1 MKKNI
6 PLSTPY
12 FFGNEKKYVNECI
25 DTEWVSTAG
34 KYVENFEHKIQKYT
48 KSKYAIACTS
58 GTSALHIALILSGA
72 KINTEVIVSTMTFI
86 APINAISYCSSKPIF
101 MDVDDDYGIDI
112 KKTISF
118 IENETV
124 FKNNVTY
131 NKKSGKIIPAL
142 IVVHI
147 YGRSVFFEKLESV
160 CKKRNILIIE
170 DAAEGLGNFYLTG
183 KNKNKHV
190 GTIGSFGCLSFN
202 GNKVIT
208 SGGGGMILTNN
219 KKLAL
224 KAKSLTTQS
233 KKDPVFFIHDD
244 IGYNYRLTNIQA
256 AIGVGQLENI
266 KKIIHLKKR
275 IYLYYKKLFENNEN
289 CDFKKIK
296 SNATSNYWLN
306 LVEIKSIKNKND
318 LKKIIYSLSSND
330 IESRPIWQL
339 NHLQKNYLKCQRYKI
354 INANKLLLRTLCLPS
369 SPQLSS
375 KDIKKIVNNFN
386 G

>member
-1 MKKNI
+1 MRKFI
-6 PLSTPY
+6 SLSTPCI
-12 FFGNEKKYVNECI
+12 FGNEKKYVNDCI

-34 KYVENFEHKIQKYT
+34 KYVEIFENKISNYT
-48 KSKYAIACTS
+48 NSKYAIATNS
-58 GTSALHIALILSGA
+58 GTSALHISLILSGV
-72 KINTEVIVSTMTFI
+72 KINTEVIISTMTFI
-86 APINAISYCSSKPIF
+86 APINAISYCGGKPIF
-101 MDVDDDYGIDI
+101 MDTDDDYGIDI

-118 IENETV
+118 IENETT
-124 FKNNVTY
+124 FKNSITY

-147 YGRSVFFEKLESV
+147 YGRSVCFEKLASV
-160 CKKRNILIIE
+160 CKKRNIIIIE
-170 DAAEGLGNFYLTG
+170 DTAEGLGNFYLTG
-183 KNKNKHV
+183 KNKNKHI

-208 SGGGGMILTNN
+208 SGGGGMILTKN
-219 KKLAL
+219 KSLAL
-224 KAKSLTTQS
+224 KAKSLTTQA

-266 KKIIHLKKR
+266 KKIIYLKKE
-275 IYLYYKKLFENNEN
+275 IYLYYKKLFKNNKN

-306 LVEIKSIKNKND
+306 LVEIKSVKNKND
-318 LKKIIYSLSSND
+318 LKKIIYNLSSNG
-330 IESRPIWQL
+330 IESRPIWHL

-354 INANKLLLRTLCLPS
+354 TNANKLVLKTLCLPS
-369 SPQLSS
+369 SAQLSLL
-375 KDIKKIVNNFN
+375 DIKKVVNSLN